1 MRKVTAIILSVVLAA
16 ICTRPLLSLT
26 ERLVVPRGQTLLAI
40 SPLDPYQAMMR
51 FALPLCAC
59 AGLAASVACYLRIY
73 SVAIRCAITVLPMLL
88 AGFYVAVLKAAQ
100 FERAV
105 SMAGQFGM
113 PPGFSW
119 SGASLHTIPLAALA
133 AGLSAVALAVCLRR
147 PKGNQ
152 VGALDGSQAIRVS
165 PAATQDPPSAK

>member
-1 MRKVTAIILSVVLAA
+1 MRKVTAIVLSVVLAV
-16 ICTRPLLSLT
+16 ICARPLMSLT
-26 ERLVVPRGQTLLAI
+26 AQLVVPQGQTLHAI
-40 SPLDPYQAMMR
+40 SPVEPYQALVR
-51 FALPLCAC
+51 FAISLCAC
-59 AGLAASVACYLRIY
+59 AGLVASVACYLRRY
-73 SVAIRCAITVLPMLL
+73 SFAIRCAITVLPMAL
-88 AGFYVAVLKAAQ
+88 AGFYATALKAAQ

-133 AGLSAVALAVCLRR
+133 AGLSAVALAVFLRR
-147 PKGNQ
+147 PKGKQ
-152 VGALDGSQAIRVS
+152 AGALDGSQAIPPP